1 MKGLLQLRRLVLGLF
16 VLAGLAG
23 LAVPGLAASERGAVV
38 LIPIH
43 GTIDEGMAHLVQ
55 RSIEDANANG
65 ARAIVLDVDTFGGLV
80 SAATEIRDAML
91 NSKVPTY
98 AYVSGRAWSAGA
110 LITLSAQHISL
121 SPGASIGAAEPIPT
135 TIKTIS
141 ALRGEFE
148 STAQRNHRDP
158 KLAAAMVDPNA
169 DAPDYKRHGA
179 ILTLNA
185 QDALRAHIA
194 DSVNDTQAGM
204 LQANRLKGAVVQTVE
219 YSFGEELARFA
230 TSPEISGLLLTIGML
245 GLLIEMQ
252 TLHGIAGFIGVAAFA
267 LFFGTHIYAGFS
279 NGLVLA
285 LAVIGVFGILY
296 ELHVMP
302 GHGAPGIIGGIL
314 LLLAILL
321 AFGVPFFFIAVQT
334 IATSIV
340 ATVLLFVI
348 AARIYPENA
357 FMKRL
362 TFAGVQGP
370 DYVTSSDYTFL
381 RGQTGVAASFLRPA
395 GVATIGGRR
404 VDVLTEGDFI
414 PAGTDVRVTRVEGA
428 RVFVKPSALPD
439 YPVTLPDYKE

>member
-1 MKGLLQLRRLVLGLF
+1 MKGLPHLRRF
-16 VLAGLAG
+16 VFALLALAGAG
-23 LAVPGLAASERGAVV
+23 AFAFPAAAAGRGAVV

-55 RSIEDANANG
+55 RSIEDANRDG

-91 NSKVPTY
+91 NSRVPTY

-110 LITLSAQHISL
+110 LITLSAQHITI

-169 DAPDYKRHGA
+169 DAPDYKKHGA

-185 QDALRAHIA
+185 QDAKRAHYA
-194 DSVNDTQAGM
+194 DSIQDTQAGM
-204 LQANRLKGAVVQTVE
+204 LHASGLQDAPVQTVS

-252 TLHGIAGFIGVAAFA
+252 TLHGIAGFIGVSAFA

-285 LAVIGVFGILY
+285 LAVLGVIGILY
-296 ELHVMP
+296 ELHVVP
-302 GHGAPGIIGGIL
+302 GHGAPGILGGIL
-314 LLLAILL
+314 LLLAVML
-321 AFGVPFFFIAVQT
+321 AFGVPFFFIAIQT
-334 IATSIV
+334 VATSLV
-340 ATVLLFVI
+340 ATVLLFFI
-348 AARIYPENA
+348 AARIFPENA
-357 FMKRL
+357 FMQRL
-362 TFAGVQGP
+362 TFAGVQGA
-370 DYVTSSDYTFL
+370 DYVTSSDFTFL
-381 RGQTGVAASFLRPA
+381 RGQTGTASSFLRPA
-395 GVATIGGRR
+395 GVATIDGRR

-428 RVFVKPSALPD
+428 RIFVE
-439 YPVTLPDYKE
+439 PVTLPDYKE